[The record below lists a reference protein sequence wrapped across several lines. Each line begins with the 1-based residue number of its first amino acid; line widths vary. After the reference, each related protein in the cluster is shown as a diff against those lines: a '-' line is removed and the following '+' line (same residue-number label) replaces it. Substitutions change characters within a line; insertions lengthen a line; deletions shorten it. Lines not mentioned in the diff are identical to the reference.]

1 MNAMDVALICKALG
15 DANRLEIV
23 QMLSD
28 GEKCGCKLLERF
40 EITQPTLSH
49 DEFSGNIVAN
59 SYLNCCIC
67 LKIKKYLMS
76 LPHLP
81 TSANFHQ
88 DIILHI
94 QEDHQWRVRLMHSLI
109 LVWFLSSFQLPN
121 NQCGAYSQQR
131 CKHQYCC
138 AWDCILQILFS
149 SYQISLSLNQ
159 HLLQKS
165 KAFQSVHH
173 VTFILCYTV
182 LYNFLAL
189 VFALIRVR
197 KHWWDDIPKSSVMDC
212 VLAESYVK

>member
-67 LKIKKYLMS
+67 LKFKKYLMS

-109 LVWFLSSFQLPN
+109 LMWFLSPFSFPTVNAEHIANICINVNAVSLWIVF
-121 NQCGAYSQQR
+121 
-131 CKHQYCC
+131 CKYCSHR
-138 AWDCILQILFS
+138 I
-149 SYQISLSLNQ
+149 
-159 HLLQKS
+159 KS
-165 KAFQSVHH
+165 P
-173 VTFILCYTV
+173 Y
-182 LYNFLAL
+182 
-189 VFALIRVR
+189 R
-197 KHWWDDIPKSSVMDC
+197 
-212 VLAESYVK
+212 